1 MAIGLMAY
9 AFRIKERNS
18 NRYVNLDDVD
28 NTDMMNFVQEF
39 LGSWTNRFFTN
50 SNSIKAFTVLSINSD
65 TNNRRISGQFLS
77 GEGGIPAEIR
87 NVNNINQIRYNKE
100 AEDSECIPLYYL
112 FHIPAN
118 TLGIIILER
127 FRRISVKQ
135 VLTDLMRRQFFENF
149 PNFTLEIEPLPQ
161 RRLMDMYLRDGS
173 VKKITLSS
181 FNSPN
186 NTLEERFANDNRDVE
201 NLATYEFTIRSRRNR
216 NLNIFQRVLS
226 NIANGNANIDA
237 VNNLVGL
244 HEFVATEINATFDVN
259 GKQKTIRLD
268 QPDEINAIYDISN
281 ELEDINVHP
290 QYNVINP
297 LAIEYLNS
305 LIDNNR

>member
-18 NRYVNLDDVD
+18 NKYVNLDDVD
-28 NTDMMNFVQEF
+28 STDMMNYVQEF
-39 LGSWTNRFFTN
+39 LGTWTNSFFTN
-50 SNSIKAFTVLSINSD
+50 SNSIKAFTVLSIYPD
-65 TNNRRISGQFLS
+65 INNRRISGQFLS

-87 NVNNINQIRYNKE
+87 NVNDINQIRYNKE

-112 FHIPAN
+112 FHIPTT
-118 TLGIIILER
+118 TLGILILER

-135 VLTDLMRRQFFENF
+135 VLTDLMRRHFFENF

-161 RRLMDMYLRDGS
+161 RRLMDMYLRGGS

-216 NLNIFQRVLS
+216 DLNIFQRVLS